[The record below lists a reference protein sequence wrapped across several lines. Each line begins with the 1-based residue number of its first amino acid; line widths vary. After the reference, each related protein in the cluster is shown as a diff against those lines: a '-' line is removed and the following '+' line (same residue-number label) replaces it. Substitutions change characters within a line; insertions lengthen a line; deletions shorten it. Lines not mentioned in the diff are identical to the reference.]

1 MQALLHGST
10 TDRILPNTHVAL
22 MGPTDRGDAISGII
36 KRLGWGALLAY
47 AIGAKPGS
55 RCSGYR
61 SSINSN
67 QAPRPRLSEDGT
79 KANPLTDLFY
89 SNILLCRALLL
100 S

>member
-36 KRLGWGALLAY
+36 KQLGWGALLAY
-47 AIGAKPGS
+47 AIGAKPVS

-61 SSINSN
+61 SSINLI
-67 QAPRPRLSEDGT
+67 QTKHQGPAFQRTVQRLT
-79 KANPLTDLFY
+79 P
-89 SNILLCRALLL
+89 
-100 S
+100 